1 MIELRGHRSLGGCR
15 ASLYVPVP
23 QIAIDKLANFME
35 EYIKWIIN
43 KFRFFKKIKKKRY
56 DNWNLREIL
65 TVKLI
70 F

>member
-35 EYIKWIIN
+35 EYIK
-43 KFRFFKKIKKKRY
+43 
-56 DNWNLREIL
+56 
-65 TVKLI
+65 
-70 F
+70 